1 MSRMALG
8 NYMLV
13 RMKNDLVNRYQAITQ
28 TTASIEQQMLLISI
42 ENKIIDLQLISVG
55 YCFDGMILP
64 SALWFEI

>member
-1 MSRMALG
+1 
-8 NYMLV
+8 MLV
-13 RMKNDLVNRYQAITQ
+13 RMKNDLVNRYQALTQ
-28 TTASIEQQMLLISI
+28 TTASINQQMLLISI

>member
-1 MSRMALG
+1 
-8 NYMLV
+8 MLV

-28 TTASIEQQMLLISI
+28 TTASINQQMLLISI

>member
-1 MSRMALG
+1 
-8 NYMLV
+8 MLV

>member
-1 MSRMALG
+1 
-8 NYMLV
+8 MLV

-28 TTASIEQQMLLISI
+28 TTTSIEQQMLLISI

-55 YCFDGMILP
+55 YYFDGMILP